1 MRRDR
6 RSSDRLEAGLVQIAC
21 LMLAIGFMLH
31 LSAQSQDAI
40 NARIEERVAAL
51 IERVQKLETAQN
63 YGLGALA
70 LNLGAHLVQIRSI
83 RRRQPWPPPAPPT
96 IIDPTDV

>member
-1 MRRDR
+1 MPPDSRF
-6 RSSDRLEAGLVQIAC
+6 SDRIEAAMVQTAC
-21 LMLAIGFMLH
+21 ILLLIGFALH

-70 LNLGAHLVQIRSI
+70 LNLGAHLVQIRTLS
-83 RRRQPWPPPAPPT
+83 RRRRPWPVEPPK
-96 IIDPTDV
+96 IIDPADL